1 MHRALTKYR
10 EDRCMTM
17 KELGEELDISESYIS
32 LIEGGKRIPSVRV
45 AKKIGELLE
54 KDWTLFYEDA

>member
-1 MHRALTKYR
+1 MTKYR